1 MVSSYFTH
9 SFVLNSVGVRC
20 VFKQQVGLL
29 LMSSESSIDSA
40 VSIFDLATVLGSSQY
55 NLARSED
62 QQHYLG
68 LLQSEDQARE
78 SLGMVVAAILLA
90 SVFTV
95 GGMEK
100 LFKFDAK
107 ASVDRG
113 YNILD
118 LKLSTPN
125 ILIRFYFLNIFGIP
139 FSSLETLFL

>member
-1 MVSSYFTH
+1 M
-9 SFVLNSVGVRC
+9 
-20 VFKQQVGLL
+20 
-29 LMSSESSIDSA
+29 
-40 VSIFDLATVLGSSQY
+40 
-55 NLARSED
+55 
-62 QQHYLG
+62 
-68 LLQSEDQARE
+68 QSEDQARE

-107 ASVDRG
+107 ASVDGG

>member
-1 MVSSYFTH
+1 M
-9 SFVLNSVGVRC
+9 
-20 VFKQQVGLL
+20 
-29 LMSSESSIDSA
+29 
-40 VSIFDLATVLGSSQY
+40 
-55 NLARSED
+55 
-62 QQHYLG
+62 
-68 LLQSEDQARE
+68 QSEDQARE
-78 SLGMVVAAILLA
+78 SLRMVVAAILLA

-100 LFKFDAK
+100 LLKFDAK
-107 ASVDRG
+107 ASVDGG